1 MIRRVAMVFGVV
13 FLLLGIVGFFSPGG
27 MAMGADPAPG
37 KIFGL
42 FDINL
47 LHNIVHC
54 VFGVWGLVAS
64 RSFSGAKSY
73 AQVGGVIHRREP
85 RGPQTTGD
93 RRAALGVRRPRPVLA
108 RLRSPIARR
117 PSCLAYAPTVS
128 ASLAALSHFS
138 ADS

>member
-73 AQVGGVIHRREP
+73 AQVGGVIYLVLAVLGFVSP
-85 RGPQTTGD
+85 TTFGLIPIGGNGVWLH
-93 RRAALGVRRPRPVLA
+93 AILGVAL
-108 RLRSPIARR
+108 
-117 PSCLAYAPTVS
+117 
-128 ASLAALSHFS
+128 LAAGFTAKEQSP
-138 ADS
+138 APARA